1 MGLPLHG
8 MWNFLRGWWNVAI
21 PVVIAVRGRP
31 TFANLEFGSGGGMA
45 GARDFLP
52 IRGSVADLVG
62 DNCNGSSWTPQLGPV
77 SNTLGGFDLPV
88 LRNILAQLVDKRVL
102 MSKYRD
108 FSTFYTP
115 ALFPIL
121 KMSLLLLLC
130 FPCPSA
136 CNWIKSCR
144 VRRRFSLSPPI
155 STGPVDVVGVCVCV
169 GKKRRVGCLPIP
181 TLLVP
186 AHST

>member
-52 IRGSVADLVG
+52 IRGSVADLVE

-108 FSTFYTP
+108 FSTTCPFLLFWKCPYCCFSVSLVLLPVIGLNP
-115 ALFPIL
+115 AGCVDALA
-121 KMSLLLLLC
+121 
-130 FPCPSA
+130 CPP
-136 CNWIKSCR
+136 NFHGSCR
-144 VRRRFSLSPPI
+144 RLRR
-155 STGPVDVVGVCVCV
+155 
-169 GKKRRVGCLPIP
+169 
-181 TLLVP
+181 
-186 AHST
+186 